1 MGDTI
6 QFPKPEDRLR
16 HSAEKAYQAKDYLKA
31 YHDYQEIYTEH
42 SSFEINQSLVK
53 CLQQLADFAKA
64 LEVADDFLDEYL
76 QDPNGFVQ
84 IGHLL
89 ILDGQYLQARKWI
102 RLAEE
107 FSVISEAAS
116 ENLVKELDKVEEVQQ
131 ILGLEDFLGKKQSL
145 LAMDSSN
152 QPVSGHTW
160 HVFSQ
165 GLTKDQFVSLMTELL
180 PQLTNPFLLPKLVE
194 ELVRL
199 GSSQQFELIDYMGGQ
214 RQIIPNQLS
223 LLREVPVFSQMRQAV
238 NERIG
243 QENPTLAEGI
253 LEELNDHFALSY
265 PFLPETQEIDRWVQS
280 YIDEYQDLFAKSEPQ
295 AIDEEIQRKKTR
307 LRKILGSF

>member
-1 MGDTI
+1 M
-6 QFPKPEDRLR
+6 
-16 HSAEKAYQAKDYLKA
+16 
-31 YHDYQEIYTEH
+31 
-42 SSFEINQSLVK
+42 
-53 CLQQLADFAKA
+53 
-64 LEVADDFLDEYL
+64 
-76 QDPNGFVQ
+76 
-84 IGHLL
+84 
-89 ILDGQYLQARKWI
+89 
-102 RLAEE
+102 
-107 FSVISEAAS
+107 
-116 ENLVKELDKVEEVQQ
+116 
-131 ILGLEDFLGKKQSL
+131 
-145 LAMDSSN
+145 
-152 QPVSGHTW
+152 
-160 HVFSQ
+160 
-165 GLTKDQFVSLMTELL
+165 
-180 PQLTNPFLLPKLVE
+180 LPKLVE

-199 GSSQQFELIDYMGGQ
+199 GSSQQFELIDYMGDQ

-265 PFLPETQEIDRWVQS
+265 PFLPEPQEIDRWVQS